1 MGCNGDDVTKPPI
14 RGGRALGIARAGR
27 MGTAM
32 TLFEPLGKAPDPSA
46 LAGFVPCPL
55 EDDFARLLLRPMFD
69 DDRKTMLLAAFD
81 AFERLVRLER
91 IDGDSPGRCVIPPR
105 AWRAL
110 LGGTIASVVMAH
122 NHPSDMPWPSDAD
135 VAATHDAALFLRTL
149 GIDLVDHLIF
159 VAGGHFSFRTAEM
172 L

>member
-1 MGCNGDDVTKPPI
+1 MASAAKPPM
-14 RGGRALGIARAGR
+14 RRSRALGIALPER

-46 LAGFVPCPL
+46 LAGFVPCQL
-55 EDDFARLLLRPMFD
+55 EDDVARLLLRPMFD
-69 DDRKTMLLAAFD
+69 DERETLLLAAFD

-91 IDGDSPGRCVIPPR
+91 VDGDSSGRCVIPPR
-105 AWRAL
+105 AWRTL
-110 LGGTIASVVMAH
+110 VDGGITTVVMAH
-122 NHPSDMPWPSDAD
+122 NHPSDTPWPSDAD
-135 VAATHDAALFLRTL
+135 IGTTHDAALFLRTM
-149 GIDLVDHLIF
+149 GIDLADHLIF

>member
-1 MGCNGDDVTKPPI
+1 MATV
-14 RGGRALGIARAGR
+14 
-27 MGTAM
+27 M

-46 LAGFVPCPL
+46 MAGFVPSQL
-55 EDDFARLLLRPMFD
+55 EGDVARLLLRPLFD
-69 DDRKTMLLAAFD
+69 NDRESLLLAAFD
-81 AFERLVRLER
+81 AFERLVQFER
-91 IDGDSPGRCVIPPR
+91 VDGSSSSRCVVPPR

-110 LGGTIASVVMAH
+110 LDSSIATVVMAH
-122 NHPSDMPWPSDAD
+122 NHPSDTPWPSDAD
-135 VAATHDAALFLRTL
+135 ISATHDAALFLRAM

>member
-1 MGCNGDDVTKPPI
+1 M
-14 RGGRALGIARAGR
+14 RGSRALGIVRPGR
-27 MGTAM
+27 MATAM

-55 EDDFARLLLRPMFD
+55 EDDVARLLLRPLFD
-69 DDRKTMLLAAFD
+69 DERETLLLVAFD

-91 IDGDSPGRCVIPPR
+91 VDGDSSGRCVIPPR
-105 AWRAL
+105 SWRTL
-110 LGGTIASVVMAH
+110 LDSGIATVIMAH
-122 NHPSDMPWPSDAD
+122 NHPSDTPWPSDAD
-135 VAATHDAALFLRTL
+135 IGATHDAALFLRTM

-159 VAGGHFSFRTAEM
+159 IAGGHFSFRTAEM